1 MKTITVT
8 EKHIAR
14 KKVSEAKKYLKKHSY
29 NMKWGV
35 EYVNHDT
42 RFITVKNRET
52 DEC

>member
-14 KKVSEAKKYLKKHSY
+14 KKVGEFKKLLKKHSF

-42 RFITVKNRET
+42 RFITVKNNET
-52 DEC
+52 E